1 MKRQIDERFNQFT
14 PAMARGLQENG
25 IAGLI
30 QGTPEGIVASER
42 AGGQALVMDAKLP
55 LNGLAAYRE
64 RLEAEGFQFGEECG
78 GRSNDGTSM
87 YIECKLPDGWKKGSD
102 PNDPY
107 GRGSYLF
114 DPQGRKRASM
124 FVKET
129 SYDRY
134 ASISFGRHWDEPET
148 HSTPSA

>member
-1 MKRQIDERFNQFT
+1 MTRRRYENEWNAAVLDPF
-14 PAMARGLQENG
+14 MRGDLAG
-25 IAGLI
+25 IAANM
-30 QGTPEGIVASER
+30 PSGIESGER
-42 AGGQALVMDAKLP
+42 AGGRALVMDAKLP
-55 LNGLAAYRE
+55 LNGLAACRE
-64 RLEAEGFQFGEECG
+64 KMEAEGFQFGEECG

-102 PNDPY
+102 PDDPY

-134 ASISFGRHWDEPET
+134 ASISFGQYWDMQ
-148 HSTPSA
+148 

>member
-1 MKRQIDERFNQFT
+1 MRRRRDEFDEGWNMAVLDPFMRGDLAGIAANT
-14 PAMARGLQENG
+14 PA
-25 IAGLI
+25 
-30 QGTPEGIVASER
+30 GIVAGER
-42 AGGQALVMDAKLP
+42 AGGRAMVMDDKLP

-87 YIECKLPDGWKKGSD
+87 YIECKLPEGWTKGAEPS
-102 PNDPY
+102 DPY
-107 GRGSYLF
+107 GRGAYIF
-114 DPQGRKRASM
+114 DPQGRKRASI

-134 ASISFGRHWDEPET
+134 ASISFGRYWDDPE
-148 HSTPSA
+148 SV